1 MPSAVLGVYASGR
14 IGRMGLG
21 LRRCRVVRQRMWMM
35 IRGMGEWETAGVTAR
50 RTWEKAVRRLYGALV
65 P

>member
-14 IGRMGLG
+14 SGMIGLG

-35 IRGMGEWETAGVTAR
+35 TMGMGECETAGVTAR
-50 RTWEKAVRRLYGALV
+50 RTWEKAVRRL
-65 P
+65 